1 MKWEQSEIREEGRH
15 QIAWGLVSWAGSLN
29 FILSRRVT
37 SLDLC
42 FKKHM
47 TVLWEMDFG
56 ENGINQG
63 V

>member
-1 MKWEQSEIREEGRH
+1 M
-15 QIAWGLVSWAGSLN
+15 
-29 FILSRRVT
+29 T

-63 V
+63 DQSGGTAVV

>member
-1 MKWEQSEIREEGRH
+1 MGLGKLGREFGFYSKCVKH
-15 QIAWGLVSWAGSLN
+15 WMV
-29 FILSRRVT
+29 LSRRVI

-63 V
+63 VQLGGTAVV